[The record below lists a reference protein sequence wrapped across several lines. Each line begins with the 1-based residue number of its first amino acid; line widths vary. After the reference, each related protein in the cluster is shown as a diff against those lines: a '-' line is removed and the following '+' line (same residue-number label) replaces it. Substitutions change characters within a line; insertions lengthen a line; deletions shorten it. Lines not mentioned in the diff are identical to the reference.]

1 MEKAAAPGMVMIQA
15 LTISLAFAQRTAFGR
30 SVVVMLAIFWR
41 LRELTLAILLP
52 VGIFFVFIALAA
64 LAVFWLGER
73 VNQVLPT
80 WLLRLPVVGTALKEC
95 QETTPAGLWNPRLVT
110 QTTLLA
116 FVIFLFDAATLSVL
130 LFAMGADCHPLIVF
144 ASFVAASVVA
154 MIGLVPGG
162 LGTFEGTCVAMLHV
176 HGVSL
181 EAALTCTLLLRGVT
195 FWLPMLPGL
204 WLARR
209 ELT

>member
-1 MEKAAAPGMVMIQA
+1 
-15 LTISLAFAQRTAFGR
+15 
-30 SVVVMLAIFWR
+30 
-41 LRELTLAILLP
+41 
-52 VGIFFVFIALAA
+52 
-64 LAVFWLGER
+64 
-73 VNQVLPT
+73 
-80 WLLRLPVVGTALKEC
+80 
-95 QETTPAGLWNPRLVT
+95 
-110 QTTLLA
+110 
-116 FVIFLFDAATLSVL
+116 FLCDAATLCVL
-130 LFAMGADCHPLIVF
+130 LFAMAADCHPLIVF

-181 EAALTCTLLLRGVT
+181 EAALACTLLSRGFT

-204 WLARR
+204 WLTRR